1 MWSQVLIPSCS
12 ACLGLELG
20 SRELTG
26 CVSTGLQGLRWQKQ
40 RARET
45 TRSTTAGPASRGRL
59 GLTDAPRPMSP
70 PLTSSSGGLRTP
82 AHHLPRLLA
91 SWVKHLSFF
100 HQKKKRSFS
109 IFTKKKFLSNYS
121 NLWNIS
127 ISPPNEC
134 FLSWSR
140 VNFPASF
147 VPIIYLFFCIL
158 DILYKIKAIAKISN
172 ICLKK
177 RAYSYQNVRI
187 RGWIN
192 LMCSWAGYGLCW
204 GFIWFSTPLAS
215 NIWGISPFSLEEPRV
230 STSVSFWRF
239 FFFCLLLSCS

>member
-1 MWSQVLIPSCS
+1 MVLRPLLPALSPFPCSLIHSHATFPPCSHSSAYWLISLCQNVSSPDITWGLQGMWSQVLIPSCS

-100 HQKKKRSFS
+100 HQKKKRSFLVWR
-109 IFTKKKFLSNYS
+109 IAFCFKACSNTLTATAAYVW
-121 NLWNIS
+121 LTLAR
-127 ISPPNEC
+127 C
-134 FLSWSR
+134 FR
-140 VNFPASF
+140 
-147 VPIIYLFFCIL
+147 
-158 DILYKIKAIAKISN
+158 
-172 ICLKK
+172 
-177 RAYSYQNVRI
+177 
-187 RGWIN
+187 
-192 LMCSWAGYGLCW
+192 LC
-204 GFIWFSTPLAS
+204 AS
-215 NIWGISPFSLEEPRV
+215 NC
-230 STSVSFWRF
+230 SVPLRLR
-239 FFFCLLLSCS
+239 CVYCEQYMQ

>member
-1 MWSQVLIPSCS
+1 MYCS
-12 ACLGLELG
+12 MPII
-20 SRELTG
+20 
-26 CVSTGLQGLRWQKQ
+26 LQFKKEKLF
-40 RARET
+40 
-45 TRSTTAGPASRGRL
+45 L
-59 GLTDAPRPMSP
+59 YLY
-70 PLTSSSGGLRTP
+70 
-82 AHHLPRLLA
+82 
-91 SWVKHLSFF
+91 
-100 HQKKKRSFS
+100 QKKK
-109 IFTKKKFLSNYS
+109 ILSNYS

-147 VPIIYLFFCIL
+147 VPIIYLFIFCIL
-158 DILYKIKAIAKISN
+158 DILYTIKAIAKISN

-239 FFFCLLLSCS
+239 FLVCYCHVASFSNCGIYLSDLQSLWKEGNKEKSLLCHSTPGFLSQGISLYFATVPPSFGRQLPYFI